1 MAKYIVVKNF
11 RDLERKGK
19 LYKSGQ
25 PYEVEG
31 LDEERITFLSNPI
44 EALDGEPAIKKVND
58 ESFPKH
64 TGGGWYELSNGERLR
79 GKEEAIQAENE
90 LM

>member
-1 MAKYIVVKNF
+1 MDKYIVVTNF
-11 RDLERKGK
+11 RDAERKSE

-31 LDEERITFLSNPI
+31 LDEERVSFLTNPI
-44 EALDGEPAIKKVND
+44 EALNGEPAIKLVNE

-90 LM
+90 LI